1 MKPILL
7 AATAVA
13 ALAVAVPA
21 AATTIITL
29 GQISRANTVT
39 GIANVFGT
47 HLSGNNIGVTITE
60 IDSGAVTPPTP
71 AFLDLSADSTSG
83 ATTPGNVTVVQHF
96 GGTFSITSAPGD
108 AGTNYLSGGF
118 NDGIFGILGGTGLTL
133 TADALFTSDVIG
145 DLSAPR
151 NLSFSFTN
159 VTPKV
164 SVSNTQSQNS
174 VDCGPPFS
182 TVGCNDTGETIS
194 SFGASLSG
202 NASAAA
208 PEPMSIALLG
218 SGLLGLGA
226 TLGRRRKN

>member
-21 AATTIITL
+21 TATTIITF
-29 GQISRANTVT
+29 GQISRVNTVT
-39 GIANVFGT
+39 GIADVFGT
-47 HLSGNNIGVTITE
+47 HLSGNNIGITITE

-83 ATTPGNVTVVQHF
+83 ASGNLAVVQHF
-96 GGTFSITSAPGD
+96 DGNFSITSLPGD
-108 AGTNYLSGGF
+108 AGTNYLSGSF
-118 NDGIFGILGGTGLTL
+118 EDGVFGIKTGTGLTL
-133 TADALFTSDVIG
+133 TADAQFTSDVIG
-145 DLSAPR
+145 DLNAPR
-151 NLSFSFTN
+151 NFSLAFTN
-159 VTPKV
+159 VRPKV

-174 VDCGPPFS
+174 LDCGPPFS

>member
-13 ALAVAVPA
+13 ALAIAVPA
-21 AATTIITL
+21 TATTIITF
-29 GQISRANTVT
+29 GQISGANTVT

-71 AFLDLSADSTSG
+71 AFLDLAADSTSG
-83 ATTPGNVTVVQHF
+83 ATTPGNAVVQHF
-96 GGTFSITSAPGD
+96 DGSFSITALPGD
-108 AGTNYLSGGF
+108 TGTNYLSGSF
-118 NDGIFGILGGTGLTL
+118 ADGIFGIKGGTGLTL

-164 SVSNTQSQNS
+164 SVSNTQSANS
-174 VDCGPPFS
+174 LDCGPPFS

-194 SFGASLSG
+194 SFNASVSG

-208 PEPMSIALLG
+208 PEPMSIALFG
-218 SGLLGLGA
+218 SGLIGLGA
-226 TLGRRRKN
+226 TIRRRRKH